1 MKTRAAFLLCVLLAT
16 AAPAQA
22 QDADPN
28 VLEIYPVD
36 EGSPEELV
44 EMARRVAGPEAQ
56 VTLDP
61 RGQRVL
67 VLTTRERQ
75 AQVAE
80 IFRPAAVAP
89 FNVRLDVSF
98 RGAGSEERRGA
109 DAGIEGGIVHEQG
122 LTHGTFRIR
131 PRVENSLSTHTR
143 NTVQTL
149 VVANGRSASLRVG
162 EDVPYLTWI
171 LDYGRRHHMLLQDVA
186 WQQVGSFLAVEV
198 QVMGEGPM
206 IRLRITPELRG
217 LVDGRPER
225 ARFAAVSTEV
235 VVQEGQPF
243 PLGGLADAN
252 EFFSRFLV
260 GAVRSGTQEALD
272 ISVTAH
278 ILRAP

>member
-1 MKTRAAFLLCVLLAT
+1 MKTRVAFLLCVLLAA
-16 AAPAQA
+16 AAPAEE
-22 QDADPN
+22 ADSN
-28 VLEIYPVD
+28 VLEIYPVE
-36 EGSPEELV
+36 EGSAEALV
-44 EMARRVAGPEAQ
+44 EMARSVAGPEAQ

-89 FNVRLDVSF
+89 FNVRLDVRF
-98 RGAGSEERRGA
+98 RGAGSAERSGA
-109 DAGIEGGIVHEQG
+109 EVGIEGGIVHGQG
-122 LTHGTFRIR
+122 LNNGTIRIR
-131 PRVENSLSTHTR
+131 PRVENSLSTHSR
-143 NTVQTL
+143 DTVQTL

-171 LDYGRRHHMLLQDVA
+171 LDYGRRHHLLVPEVA

-225 ARFAAVSTEV
+225 ARFASVSTEV

-260 GAVRSGTQEALD
+260 GAARGGTQEALD